1 MSTED
6 LIFGDD
12 RKTLEKDPYNGNYT
26 FLTVI
31 SPEVVWAYEEA
42 MSLQDK
48 KGVVV
53 PTGISRSDIFY
64 DEEAKKA
71 AQEKLLSVVPQAKGK
86 KVILYAPTFRGRVA
100 KAKTPNQLDIAAFGD
115 ALGKDYILLFKLHPF
130 VKKRTAIPEGY
141 EDFAFDLTD
150 DMSIEELLF
159 VADICIS
166 DYSSLVFEYSLFE
179 KPMIFFAFDLD
190 NYYDWRGFYYDY
202 KDFVP
207 GPIHTTTEE
216 MIEYI
221 QHVDERFDKKKVQ
234 EFRQKFMSACDG
246 HATERIMK
254 MMFGE

>member
-1 MSTED
+1 M
-6 LIFGDD
+6 
-12 RKTLEKDPYNGNYT
+12 
-26 FLTVI
+26 
-31 SPEVVWAYEEA
+31 
-42 MSLQDK
+42 
-48 KGVVV
+48 
-53 PTGISRSDIFY
+53 
-64 DEEAKKA
+64 
-71 AQEKLLSVVPQAKGK
+71 PQAKGK

-221 QHVDERFDKKKVQ
+221 QHVDERFDKK
-234 EFRQKFMSACDG
+234 RYRNSG
-246 HATERIMK
+246 RNL
-254 MMFGE
+254 